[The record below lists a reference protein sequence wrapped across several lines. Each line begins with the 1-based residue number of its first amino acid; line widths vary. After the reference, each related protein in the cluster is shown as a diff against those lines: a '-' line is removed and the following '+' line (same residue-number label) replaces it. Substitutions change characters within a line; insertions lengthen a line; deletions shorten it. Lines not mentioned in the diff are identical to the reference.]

1 MDLSFDPYFNPYPSR
16 RTVHYAARG
25 MVCASHPLAA
35 QAGLQI
41 LRKGGNAADA
51 AVATAAALT
60 VVEPTSNGLGSD
72 AFALVWR
79 DGRLLGLNASGT
91 APAALDMDVVRRE
104 GWGGGDGHLPAHGWA
119 PVTVP
124 GAPAAWA
131 ALTRSCGRLSL
142 EDNLGP
148 AIELASDGHA
158 VALTVARYW
167 QRAWKRYA
175 AGLPGVEASLL
186 AEWFRVFS
194 ASGANGGRAPRPGEP
209 WKSSVHAQTLRAI
222 AASEAR
228 DFYEGAIA
236 RRITAAA
243 ERTGGYLRAADLRDF
258 APEWVQPIS
267 VPYKGFD
274 VWELPPNGQGLAAL
288 MALNILAEY
297 RPTHHDDP
305 AVVHRQ
311 LEAMKLAFADAHA
324 WVADPRFAEVP
335 VRALLDPAYAARRAS
350 MVLETAQDFGAGV
363 PLPGGTVY
371 LSAAD
376 ADGTMVSYIQSNY
389 MGFGSGI
396 VVPGTGIALNN
407 RGHCFSLDGSHPNA
421 LEPGKRPYNTIIPGF
436 LTKDGRPVG
445 PFGVMGGFM
454 QPQGHVQVVMNSIDF
469 GMNPQ
474 QALDAPRW
482 QWTRGLEAE
491 LEGSFD
497 QEILLSLQRRG
508 HQVRYQTD
516 SGSFGRGQIIWKHD
530 DGGFVGGTESRADG
544 AIAAW

>member
-1 MDLSFDPYFNPYPSR
+1 MNLSFDPYFNPYPSR
-16 RTVHYAARG
+16 RNVQYAARG

-35 QAGLQI
+35 QAGLQV

-72 AFALVWR
+72 AFALLWHE
-79 DGRLLGLNASGT
+79 GRLRGLNASGP
-91 APAALDMDVVRRE
+91 APAALDIDVVRNK
-104 GWGGGDGHLPAHGWA
+104 GWGADGHLPAYGWA

-131 ALTRSCGRLSL
+131 ELTRTCGRLSL
-142 EDNLGP
+142 AENLAP
-148 AIELASDGHA
+148 AIELAREGHA
-158 VALTVARYW
+158 VALTVAWYW
-167 QRAWKRYA
+167 QRAWKRYS
-175 AGLPGVEASLL
+175 AGLPGVEPSLL
-186 AEWFRVFS
+186 AEWFRVF
-194 ASGANGGRAPRPGEP
+194 APIGANGGRAPRPGET
-209 WKSSVHAQTLRAI
+209 WRSSVHAETLRGI
-222 AASEAR
+222 ADSNAR

-236 RRITAAA
+236 RRIVEAA
-243 ERTGGYLRAADLRDF
+243 ERTGGYLHAADLRDF

-267 VPYKGFD
+267 VAYKGFD
-274 VWELPPNGQGLAAL
+274 VWEIPPNGQGLAAL
-288 MALNILAEY
+288 MALNMLADY

-305 AVVHRQ
+305 AVIHRQ

-324 WVADPRFAEVP
+324 HVADQRFVRVP
-335 VRALLDPAYAARRAS
+335 VGALLDPAYAKSRAS
-350 MVLETAQDFGAGV
+350 MIGDGAQEFGAGT
-363 PLPGGTVY
+363 PMPGGTVY
-371 LSAAD
+371 LGTAD

-407 RGHCFSLDGSHPNA
+407 RGHCFSLDANHPNS

-436 LTKDGRPVG
+436 LTRDGRPVG

-454 QPQGHVQVVMNSIDF
+454 QPQGHLQVLMNSIDF

-482 QWTRGLEAE
+482 QWTKGLEAE

-497 QEILLSLQRRG
+497 KEILLSLQRRG
-508 HQVRYQTD
+508 HLARYQTD

-530 DGGFVGGTESRADG
+530 DGGLVGGTESRADG
-544 AIAAW
+544 SIAGW

>member
-16 RTVHYAARG
+16 RTVQYAARG

-35 QAGLQI
+35 QAGLQV

-72 AFALVWR
+72 AFALIWH
-79 DGRLLGLNASGT
+79 DGRLRGLNASGP
-91 APAALDMDVVRRE
+91 APAALDMNVVRSR
-104 GWGGGDGHLPAHGWA
+104 GWGAADGHLPAFGWA

-131 ALTRSCGRLSL
+131 ELTRACGRLSL
-142 EDNLGP
+142 ADNLAP
-148 AIELASDGHA
+148 AIELAREGHA
-158 VALTVARYW
+158 VALTVAWYW
-167 QRAWKRYA
+167 QRAWQRYS
-175 AGLPGVEASLL
+175 AGLPGVESSQL
-186 AEWFRVFS
+186 AEWFRIF
-194 ASGANGGRAPRPGEP
+194 ASGAASGGHAPRPGET
-209 WKSSVHAQTLRAI
+209 WKSPHHAETLALI
-222 AASEAR
+222 AESGSR
-228 DFYEGAIA
+228 DFYEGVIA
-236 RRITAAA
+236 RRIVEAA
-243 ERTGGYLRAADLRDF
+243 EKTGGYLHASDLRDF

-274 VWELPPNGQGLAAL
+274 IWEIPPNGQGLAAL
-288 MALNILAEY
+288 MALNILSEY

-305 AVVHRQ
+305 AVIHRQ

-324 WVADPRFAEVP
+324 TVADQRFANVP
-335 VRALLDPAYAARRAS
+335 VQALLDPANARRRAS
-350 MVLETAQDFGAGV
+350 LITDAAQDFKAGV

-371 LSAAD
+371 LCTAD

-396 VVPGTGIALNN
+396 VVPDTGIALNN
-407 RGHCFSLDGSHPNA
+407 RGHCFSLDERHPNS
-421 LEPGKRPYNTIIPGF
+421 LQPGKRPYNTIIPGF
-436 LTKDGRPVG
+436 LTKGGRAVG

-454 QPQGHVQVVMNSIDF
+454 QPQGHLQVVMNSVDF

-482 QWTRGLEAE
+482 QWTKGLEAE
-491 LEGSFD
+491 LETGFD
-497 QEILLSLQRRG
+497 REILLGLQRRG
-508 HQVRYQTD
+508 HQARYQSD
-516 SGSFGRGQIIWKHD
+516 AGSFGRGQIIWKHD
-530 DGGFVGGTESRADG
+530 DDGFVGGTESRADG
-544 AIAAW
+544 SIAGW